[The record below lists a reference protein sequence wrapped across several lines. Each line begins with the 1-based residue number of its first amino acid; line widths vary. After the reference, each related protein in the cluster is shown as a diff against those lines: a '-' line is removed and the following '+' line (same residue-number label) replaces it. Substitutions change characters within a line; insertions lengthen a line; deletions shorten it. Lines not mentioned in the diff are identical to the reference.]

1 MLDSKDVDRQV
12 LFRRLLAYVAV
23 VVAVA
28 RVLLWVVLVIPAS

>member
-12 LFRRLLAYVAV
+12 LFRRLPAYGA

-28 RVLLWVVLVIPAS
+28 PVLLWLVLVIPAS